1 MVVFSKFL
9 DVIGEQEEKKND
21 IKNDDNKVKI
31 KNNDK
36 KNQIVKKPKK
46 IVNSV

>member
-21 IKNDDNKVKI
+21 IKNDNNKLKI

-36 KNQIVKKPKK
+36 KNLIVKKPKK